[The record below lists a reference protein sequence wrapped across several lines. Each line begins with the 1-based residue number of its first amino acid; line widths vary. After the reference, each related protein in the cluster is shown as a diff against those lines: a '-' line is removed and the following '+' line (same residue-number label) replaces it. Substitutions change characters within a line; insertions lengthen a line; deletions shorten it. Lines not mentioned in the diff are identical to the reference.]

1 MLFEMRRVDQFEDWD
16 GVICNLKAWAAFAKA
31 AFGRMI
37 AARSESSPQGTQR
50 NTGEGLSFACVPLV
64 RGPLNRRGVILSD
77 SASDFAMLTCATNP
91 FQCVAT
97 GGVVSRAA
105 DRHFSAF
112 ESPLVVV
119 DRGGAVDRRDLAGAL
134 SGDTATAT

>member
-1 MLFEMRRVDQFEDWD
+1 
-16 GVICNLKAWAAFAKA
+16 
-31 AFGRMI
+31 MI

-105 DRHFSAF
+105 GGHFSPF
-112 ESPLVVV
+112 ESPLVFLES
-119 DRGGAVDRRDLAGAL
+119 GGAVGRRRL
-134 SGDTATAT
+134 SGRSS